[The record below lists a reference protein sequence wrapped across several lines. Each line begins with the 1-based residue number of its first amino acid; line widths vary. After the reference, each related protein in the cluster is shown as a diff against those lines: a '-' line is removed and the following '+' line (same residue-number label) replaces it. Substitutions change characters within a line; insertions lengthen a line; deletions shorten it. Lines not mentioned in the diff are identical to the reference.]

1 MKILPR
7 NDRIIFIAA
16 GVLLLSIILM
26 IVIIPGVLNDSS
38 PNAIPKRAGGI
49 RFFIIIHLFFFLVY
63 VRIIWQN
70 RRTIRKSK
78 EEYVGIGILL
88 IVLGLINSSG
98 AFAFLSH
105 DDILYVSILMF
116 TSTLCDLVTGILTI
130 IAFFL
135 KPQKVD

>member
-16 GVLLLSIILM
+16 GILLLSIILM
-26 IVIIPGVLNDSS
+26 VVIILVVLNDTK
-38 PNAIPKRAGGI
+38 PREVGGI
-49 RFFIIIHLFFFLVY
+49 KFFIIIHLFFFLVY

-88 IVLGLINSSG
+88 IVLGLINLSG
-98 AFAFLSH
+98 AFAFLTH